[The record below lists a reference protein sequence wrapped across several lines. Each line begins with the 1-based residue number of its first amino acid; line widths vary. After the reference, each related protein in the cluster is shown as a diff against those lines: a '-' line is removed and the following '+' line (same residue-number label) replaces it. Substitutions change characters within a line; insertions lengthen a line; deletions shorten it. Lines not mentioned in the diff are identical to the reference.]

1 MYKKQLL
8 KLIFCPLF
16 LLLSSWAFAQK
27 IAVTGKVTDE
37 KGQALTGVTITIKNS
52 TTGTNSD
59 VNGKYALSA
68 NGSDILV
75 FTMIGYV
82 KQEIPV
88 NNRSVINVT
97 LSEDNQILSEVVVIG
112 YGTQKLKDLTGSIA

>member
-37 KGQALTGVTITIKNS
+37 KGQALPGVTITVKN
-52 TTGTNSD
+52 TATGTNSD
-59 VNGKYALSA
+59 VNGKYSLNA
-68 NGSDILV
+68 NGNDILV

-88 NNRSVINVT
+88 NNRSAIDVI
-97 LSEDNQILSEVVVIG
+97 LSEDNQVL
-112 YGTQKLKDLTGSIA
+112 

>member
-27 IAVTGKVTDE
+27 ITVTGKVTDE
-37 KGQALTGVTITIKNS
+37 SGQGLPGVTITVKNS

-59 VNGKYALSA
+59 VQGRYVLNA
-68 NGSDILV
+68 NSSDVIV
-75 FTMIGYV
+75 FSMIGFARKEV
-82 KQEIPV
+82 AV
-88 NNRSVINVT
+88 NNRTVIDVQMAV
-97 LSEDNQILSEVVVIG
+97 DNQVLNEVVVVG
-112 YGTQKLKDLTGSIA
+112 Y